1 MSCDSASV
9 KFKLRRGIASLW
21 PGVTLA
27 EGEPGYDTTN
37 NILKIGQ
44 TASGGGLV
52 TWANLPAINAGV
64 ATLIPVNTTISGI
77 STTLVLTLA
86 TSGTYYSI
94 TTSSLTTL
102 TISGAVAGT
111 SGNFWVLR
119 NNTSTYLSLTV
130 GITGGGPSWTPGNP
144 LVIPPSNSVTIVW
157 VDSSTYVL
165 F

>member
-1 MSCDSASV
+1 MCDTTSV

-21 PGVTLA
+21 TGVTLA

-44 TASGGGLV
+44 TGV
-52 TWANLPAINAGV
+52 TWASLPAINAGV
-64 ATLIPVNTTISGI
+64 ATLIPVNTTVSG
-77 STTLVLTLA
+77 TTTSLVLTLA

-94 TTSSLTTL
+94 TTTSLTTL
-102 TISGAVAGT
+102 TISGAAGGA

-119 NNTSTYLSLTV
+119 NNTSSYLSLTV
-130 GITGGGPSWTPGNP
+130 ATPGGGPSWTPGNP

>member
-1 MSCDSASV
+1 MSCDTASV

-21 PGVTLA
+21 TGVTLA
-27 EGEPGYDTTN
+27 EGEPGYDITN

-44 TASGGGLV
+44 TGV
-52 TWANLPAINAGV
+52 TWASLPAINAGV
-64 ATLIPVNTTISGI
+64 ATLIPVNTTVSG
-77 STTLVLTLA
+77 TTTSLVLTLA

-94 TTSSLTTL
+94 TTTSLTTL
-102 TISGAVAGT
+102 TISGAVGGA

-119 NNTSTYLSLTV
+119 NNTSSYLSLTV
-130 GITGGGPSWTPGNP
+130 ATTGGGPSWTPGNP

>member
-1 MSCDSASV
+1 MCDTTSV

-27 EGEPGYDTTN
+27 EGEPGYDITN

-44 TASGGGLV
+44 TGV
-52 TWANLPAINAGV
+52 TWASLPAINAGV
-64 ATLIPVNTTISGI
+64 ATLIPVNTTVSG
-77 STTLVLTLA
+77 TTTSLVLTLA

-94 TTSSLTTL
+94 TTTSLTTL
-102 TISGAVAGT
+102 TISAAVGGA

-119 NNTSTYLSLTV
+119 NNTSSYLSLTV
-130 GITGGGPSWTPGNP
+130 ATTGGGPSWTPGNP